1 MTKPNEKS
9 TKTWVLALASVA
21 SLMIFLDAMVVTTA
35 LSTIRQDLG
44 TSIEALE
51 WTVNA
56 YNLSFA
62 VLLLT
67 GAALGDRLGRRRMMA
82 AGLTLFVAASIA
94 CALSTGVGW
103 LIAARAVQGAGAA
116 LVIPLAMT
124 LIGAVFPR
132 EERGKALGIFSS
144 VSGLALIAG
153 PAIGGAIAQ
162 GLAWQWIFWIN
173 VPIGALVI
181 PLVLARIPESFGPPA
196 RLDIPGLALVT
207 GAALG
212 VVWGLMRGN
221 AAGWTSLEVVAS
233 LAAGIVLAAAF
244 VGFEL
249 RARDPM
255 VPMRLFRSRALSA
268 GIAASFLFYA
278 AMYGVL
284 FFLPQFLQVAQG
296 HTPLGTGLR
305 LLTWTATLLVF
316 APIGGAL
323 VNRLGEKPL
332 VVGGVLLQGI
342 GFGWIAAI
350 AAPDLAYM
358 QLVAPL
364 ILAGGGVSMAM
375 PAAQNAILGAVA
387 PNEVGK
393 PPAPST
399 CCAISARCSASR
411 SWSRC
416 SRRRAASAVRRRSVR
431 ALSLRSASARGCR
444 SWPRSQACGCRDGA
458 RSVWYRQRRRRDAST
473 AQERLPKRRRSGA
486 LELSKIRR
494 ST

>member
-1 MTKPNEKS
+1 MSEPNDKT
-9 TKTWVLALASVA
+9 TKTWVLALASAA
-21 SLMIFLDAMVVTTA
+21 SLMVFLDAMVVTTA

-82 AGLTLFVAASIA
+82 AGLALFVAASVA
-94 CALSTGVGW
+94 CALSTGVGS

-124 LIGAVFPR
+124 LLSAAFPR

-153 PAIGGAIAQ
+153 PAVGGAIAQ

-173 VPIGALVI
+173 IPIGAVVI
-181 PLVLARIPESFGPPA
+181 PLVLVRIPESFGPPA
-196 RLDIPGLALVT
+196 RLDLGGLALVT

-221 AAGWTSLEVVAS
+221 EAGWTSLEVTAT
-233 LAAGIVLAAAF
+233 LAAGIMLAVAF
-244 VGFEL
+244 VVFEL
-249 RARDPM
+249 RAREPM
-255 VPMRLFRSRALSA
+255 VPMRLFRSRAFSA

-296 HTPLGTGLR
+296 HAPLGTGLR

-323 VNRLGEKPL
+323 VNRIGEKPL
-332 VVGGVLLQGI
+332 VVCGVLLQAI
-342 GFGWIAAI
+342 GFAWIAAI
-350 AAPDLAYM
+350 AAPDLAYVR
-358 QLVAPL
+358 LVAPL
-364 ILAGGGVSMAM
+364 ILAGAGVSMAM

-393 PPAPST
+393 ASGTFNMLRFLGAVFGIAVVVAVFAGTGSVASPRAFSTGFVPALSVSAGLSLLA
-399 CCAISARCSASR
+399 AIAGL
-411 SWSRC
+411 WLPG
-416 SRRRAASAVRRRSVR
+416 RRAV
-431 ALSLRSASARGCR
+431 ALVPVAAK
-444 SWPRSQACGCRDGA
+444 A
-458 RSVWYRQRRRRDAST
+458 
-473 AQERLPKRRRSGA
+473 
-486 LELSKIRR
+486 
-494 ST
+494 

>member
-1 MTKPNEKS
+1 MWGSGGLPFAPPQAWWSIKMRESNDKT
-9 TKTWVLALASVA
+9 TKTWVLALASAA
-21 SLMIFLDAMVVTTA
+21 SLMVFLDAMVVTTA

-44 TSIEALE
+44 TSMEALE

-82 AGLTLFVAASIA
+82 AGLGLFVAASVA
-94 CALSTGVGW
+94 CALSTGVGS

-124 LIGAVFPR
+124 LLGAAFPR

-153 PAIGGAIAQ
+153 PAVGGAIAE

-173 VPIGALVI
+173 IPIGAVVI

-196 RLDIPGLALVT
+196 RLDMAGLALVT

-221 AAGWTSLEVVAS
+221 EAGWLSLEVVAA
-233 LAAGIVLAAAF
+233 LTAGIVLAVAF

-249 RARDPM
+249 RTRDPM
-255 VPMRLFRSRALSA
+255 VPMRHFRSRAFSA

-296 HTPLGTGLR
+296 HAPLGTGLR

-323 VNRLGEKPL
+323 VNRIGEKPL
-332 VVGGVLLQGI
+332 VVCGVLLQAI
-342 GFGWIAAI
+342 GFAWIAAI
-350 AAPDLAYM
+350 AAPDLAYV

-364 ILAGGGVSMAM
+364 ILAGAGVSMAM

-393 PPAPST
+393 ASGTFNMLRFLGAVFGIAVVVAVFAASGGVASPQAFSAGFVPALGV
-399 CCAISARCSASR
+399 CALLSFLAALAGL
-411 SWSRC
+411 WLPA
-416 SRRRAASAVRRRSVR
+416 RRAV
-431 ALSLRSASARGCR
+431 ALMPA
-444 SWPRSQACGCRDGA
+444 GA
-458 RSVWYRQRRRRDAST
+458 KA
-473 AQERLPKRRRSGA
+473 
-486 LELSKIRR
+486 
-494 ST
+494 